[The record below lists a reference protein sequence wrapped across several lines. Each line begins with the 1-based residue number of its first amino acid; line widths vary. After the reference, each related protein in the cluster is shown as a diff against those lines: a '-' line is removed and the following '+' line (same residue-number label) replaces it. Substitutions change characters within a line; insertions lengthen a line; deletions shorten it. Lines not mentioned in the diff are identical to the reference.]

1 MFTGLRGIALYGGNM
16 RYRLIFKN
24 DSIEYFYKS
33 LSGLKKAYK
42 YYSVRGF
49 NVAAF
54 DNWTGLKFDF

>member
-1 MFTGLRGIALYGGNM
+1 MGGNM

-33 LSGLKKAYK
+33 LNGLKKAYK

-49 NVAAF
+49 SVAAF
-54 DNWTGLKFDF
+54 DNWTGLKFDFN